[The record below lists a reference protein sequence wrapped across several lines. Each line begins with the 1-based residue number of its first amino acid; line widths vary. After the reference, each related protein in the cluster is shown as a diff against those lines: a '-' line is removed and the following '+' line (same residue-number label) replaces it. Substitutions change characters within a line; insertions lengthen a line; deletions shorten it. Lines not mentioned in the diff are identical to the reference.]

1 MSKKRK
7 LKLGA
12 NIKGL
17 GNTTDGWRHR
27 DAEPDA
33 SINIEFYKKQ
43 ARILEKGLFSF
54 VFIADGLAI
63 SEKSIPHFLNR
74 FEPITLLSALAASTS
89 HIGLV
94 GTVSTSFSEPFTI
107 ARQLMSLD
115 HISGGRAGW
124 NVVTS
129 PQERAARNHG
139 RLTGRST

>member
-1 MSKKRK
+1 MSEKRK

-17 GNTTDGWRHR
+17 GSTTDGWRHP

-54 VFIADGLAI
+54 IFIADGLAI

-74 FEPITLLSALAASTS
+74 FEPIT
-89 HIGLV
+89 
-94 GTVSTSFSEPFTI
+94 F
-107 ARQLMSLD
+107 
-115 HISGGRAGW
+115 
-124 NVVTS
+124 
-129 PQERAARNHG
+129 
-139 RLTGRST
+139 